1 MSIKLK
7 LIVSVSA
14 LVTVV
19 LIILS
24 VSVGIITQ
32 KDVASTLT
40 MQIQHRL
47 VGLRD
52 AKKEQLTAY
61 FDFINGQLLTL
72 AQNEA
77 TRDAA
82 ERFTSAFKQTG
93 EMPDE
98 RVLERYYR
106 EEFGQIFERRNGT
119 PIDTRRLLG
128 ALDTPARYWQDKYI
142 AQNNHPLGSKNALT
156 SFNDGSEYDNVHRLH
171 HPFFNRFLAQFG
183 YYDIFIVDAQSGH
196 VVYSVFKELD
206 YATSLLRGPYAQSG
220 LGAVFRAARTLP
232 EGELAFVDF
241 EPYSPSYNAAAS
253 FIATPIVR
261 ENEILAVLVFQM
273 PIDRLN
279 DILTYQQNWR
289 ARGLGES
296 GETYLVGSDFK
307 MRSMSRFLLE
317 DKTSYLRVLEQAR
330 VDYEVIAAID
340 RFDTSVGLQS
350 VRTQA
355 VEAALSGQS
364 GFAIIQDYRNVPVAS
379 AYTDVD
385 INGKT
390 WALVSELDQSEA
402 FADVAK
408 ITGQITTIAIV
419 ITVVLIAIALVIA
432 WAMGN
437 VIATPIQKM
446 SRFINQVATSLDLTK
461 RFDESDNQDEIG
473 QVERA
478 LNSMFETFSD
488 TLNQVNTNA
497 ETLSDQMAQLQSNFT
512 ELTNKSDNQ
521 TDLTVHI
528 AAAMEQMAATSEDV
542 AKNAQYTSEAS
553 HDAVSASQQGKSNVD
568 KNMQS
573 SQSLEQAME
582 LTMQQMSSLQEQS
595 NNISQVLEVIQTIA
609 EQTNLLALNAAIE
622 AARAGEQ
629 GRGFSVVADE
639 VRSLAQR
646 TQQSTEEINRMIQS
660 LQSGAASAMSAIH
673 EAHALTENNLSS
685 TDCTRD
691 SLQQINEQICK
702 IEAFN
707 EQMATAATEQ
717 SAVAKDVTQQISDIT
732 TLAQANC
739 TILTEVNAM
748 ASAADEGALL
758 LKQQISKFHLE

>member
-14 LVTVV
+14 LVTVA

-24 VSVGIITQ
+24 FSVVKVTQ
-32 KDVASTLT
+32 RDVARTLA
-40 MQIQHRL
+40 MQIEHRL

-52 AKKEQLTAY
+52 AKKEQLSAY
-61 FDFINGQLLTL
+61 FDFINGQLMTL
-72 AQNEA
+72 AASEA
-77 TRDAA
+77 TRNAA
-82 ERFTSAFKQTG
+82 LQFTDTFKHVGVQ
-93 EMPDE
+93 PDE
-98 RVLERYYR
+98 EALSRYYR
-106 EEFGQIFERRNGT
+106 DEFGQVFTQRNGIPT
-119 PIDTRRLLG
+119 DTRRLLN
-128 ALDTPARYWQDKYI
+128 ALDAPAKYWQDKYI
-142 AQNNHPLGSKNALT
+142 AQNTHPLGSKNALK
-156 SFNDGSEYDNVHRLH
+156 SLQDGSKYDAAHHLH
-171 HPFFNRFLAQFG
+171 HPFFNSFLEQFG
-183 YYDIFIVDAQSGH
+183 YYDIFIVDAKSGH

-206 YATSLLRGPYAQSG
+206 YATSLLNGPYTQSG
-220 LGAVFRAARTLP
+220 LGEVFRAARTLSS
-232 EGELAFVDF
+232 GEVAFVDF
-241 EPYSPSYNAAAS
+241 APYLPSYNAAAS
-253 FIATPIVR
+253 FVATPIVK
-261 ENEILAVLVFQM
+261 EGNILAVLVFQM

-279 DILTYQQNWR
+279 DILTYQQNWQ

-317 DKTSYLRVLEQAR
+317 DKAGYLQVLEQAK
-330 VDYEVIAAID
+330 VDSKVIAAIN

-364 GFAIIQDYRNVPVAS
+364 GFAIIEDYRNIAVAS
-379 AYTDVD
+379 AYTFVE
-385 INGKT
+385 INGET
-390 WALVSELDQSEA
+390 WALLSELDQSEA
-402 FADVAK
+402 FADVEE
-408 ITGQITTIAIV
+408 ITNQITKMAII
-419 ITVVLIAIALVIA
+419 ITVILIAIALLCA
-432 WAMGN
+432 WGLGN

-446 SRFINQVATSLDLTK
+446 SRFINEVATSLDLTL
-461 RFDESDNQDEIG
+461 RFNGSNSQDEMG

-478 LNSMFETFSD
+478 LNSMFETFTD
-488 TLNQVNTNA
+488 TLNQVNLSA
-497 ETLSDQMAQLQSNFT
+497 EKLSCQMAQLQANFT
-512 ELTNKSDNQ
+512 ELTNKSDTQ

-553 HDAVSASQQGKSNVD
+553 HDAVSASEQGKSNVA

-573 SQSLEQAME
+573 SRSLEQAMD
-582 LTMQQMSSLQEQS
+582 LTMQQMTALQEQS

-646 TQQSTEEINRMIQS
+646 TQQSTEEINRMIQG
-660 LQSGAASAMSAIH
+660 LQSGSANAMSAIR

-691 SLQQINEQICK
+691 SLQQINDQICK

-739 TILTEVNAM
+739 AIITEVNSM
-748 ASAADEGALL
+748 AAAADEDALL
-758 LKQQISKFHLE
+758 LKQQISKFHL

>member
-7 LIVSVSA
+7 LIVSVSTLVTIA
-14 LVTVV
+14 LVV
-19 LIILS
+19 LS
-24 VSVGIITQ
+24 VSVGIVTQ
-32 KDVASTLT
+32 KDVVNTLT
-40 MQIQHRL
+40 SQIQHRL

-72 AQNEA
+72 AKSEA

-82 ERFTSAFKQTG
+82 IQFTNTFKQVG
-93 EMPDE
+93 AQPDE
-98 RVLERYYR
+98 GALSRYYR
-106 EEFGQIFERRNGT
+106 DEFGQVFAQRNGT
-119 PIDTRRLLG
+119 STDTRRLIG
-128 ALDTPARYWQDKYI
+128 ALDKPARYWQDKYI
-142 AQNNHPLGSKNALT
+142 AQNTHPLGSKNAL
-156 SFNDGSEYDNVHRLH
+156 SGLQDGSSYDTVHRLH
-171 HPFFNRFLAQFG
+171 HPFFNAFLERFG

-220 LGAVFRAARTLP
+220 LGEVFRAARALSS
-232 EGELAFVDF
+232 GEVAFVDF
-241 EPYSPSYNAAAS
+241 APYLPSYNAAAS
-253 FIATPIVR
+253 FVATPIVKDGDT
-261 ENEILAVLVFQM
+261 LAVLVFQM

-279 DILTYQQNWR
+279 DILTYQQNWQ

-317 DKTSYLRVLEQAR
+317 DKAGYLQVLKNAN
-330 VDYEVIAAID
+330 VDPQTIAAID

-355 VEAALSGQS
+355 VEAALSGRS
-364 GFAIIQDYRNVPVAS
+364 GFAIIKDYRNVAVAS
-379 AYTDVD
+379 AYTYVE

-390 WALVSELDQSEA
+390 WALLSELDQSEA
-402 FADVAK
+402 FADVEE
-408 ITGQITTIAIV
+408 ITHQITTMAAIITAILIV
-419 ITVVLIAIALVIA
+419 IALFCA
-432 WAMGN
+432 WLLGN
-437 VIATPIQKM
+437 IIATPIQKM
-446 SRFINQVATSLDLTK
+446 SRFINRVATSLDLTQ
-461 RFDESDNQDEIG
+461 RFDESNSQDEMG

-478 LNSMFETFSD
+478 LNSMFETFAD
-488 TLNQVNTNA
+488 TLNQVNSSA
-497 ETLSDQMAQLQSNFT
+497 ETLSSQMGQLQANFAQ
-512 ELTNKSDNQ
+512 LTNKSDTQ

-542 AKNAQYTSEAS
+542 AKNAQFTSEAS
-553 HDAVSASQQGKSNVD
+553 HDAVSASEQGKSNVA

-573 SQSLEQAME
+573 SRSLEQAMD
-582 LTMQQMSSLQEQS
+582 LTMQQMTALQEQS

-646 TQQSTEEINRMIQS
+646 TQQSTEEINRMIQG
-660 LQSGAASAMSAIH
+660 LQSGSASAMSAIQ

-685 TDCTRD
+685 TDSTRD
-691 SLQQINEQICK
+691 SLQHINDQICK

-732 TLAQANC
+732 SLAQANC
-739 TILTEVNAM
+739 AIITQVNAM
-748 ASAADEGALL
+748 ASAADEDARL
-758 LKQQISKFHLE
+758 LKQQISKFHL